1 MSIVIKTSMV
11 IIIIIGAAMI
21 FAAPGKSRDEDPSPE
36 WITPLITFCLSA
48 LLLIVVT
55 A

>member
-1 MSIVIKTSMV
+1 MPIVIKTCMV

-21 FAAPGKSRDEDPSPE
+21 FSAPENSRDEDPSPE
-36 WITPLITFCLSA
+36 WITPLIAFCLSA